1 MGNAVFQ
8 TVIIKIV
15 VMMAVAGC
23 VVLVQLTVFINVKML
38 NVFVPILVLENSAVW
53 IVAVILAERAQL
65 VPIVMEINV

>member
-1 MGNAVFQ
+1 MGNAAIQIAPV
-8 TVIIKIV
+8 KNAE
-15 VMMAVAGC
+15 MMVVAGC